1 MNLFSEN
8 KVKNALNSNE
18 FVIGPSI
25 TAANADVALTLAN
38 CGFDFLWI
46 EMEHS
51 PVTLESARS
60 MIMATKNLVV
70 PFIRVPINELWL
82 AKRALDIGC
91 YGVIFP
97 FVSTKIQAEQAVNAC
112 KYLPDG
118 LRGYGPA
125 MAASLWGKDQIEG
138 YREWANSN
146 IMVIVIIETND
157 AIKNIEDIASVKG
170 IDVLFIGTNDLSLC
184 VCGKIHNQSLE
195 EFNALESAKAK
206 VLASGRKNNIIV
218 GCPVTEASQIR
229 DLRNEGYR
237 FFQVPNDLTLLEK
250 GASDFIRDCRKTPVS
265 V

>member
-1 MNLFSEN
+1 MNPFSEN

-25 TAANADVALTLAN
+25 TAANADVALSLAR

-51 PVTLESARS
+51 SITLESARS
-60 MIMATKNLVV
+60 MIMATRELVV

-97 FVSTKIQAEQAVNAC
+97 FVSTKSQAEQAVNSC
-112 KYLPDG
+112 KYPPCG

-125 MAASLWGKDQIEG
+125 MAASLWGKDKIEG
-138 YREWANSN
+138 YIEWANSN
-146 IMVIVIIETND
+146 IMVIVIVETEEAIE
-157 AIKNIEDIASVKG
+157 NIEDIASVKG
-170 IDVLFIGTNDLSLC
+170 IDVLFIGTNDLSLRI
-184 VCGKIHNQSLE
+184 CGQIHNLSLE
-195 EFNALESAKAK
+195 NDAVKDAKAK

-218 GCPVTEASQIR
+218 GCPVTKTDQIKNLR
-229 DLRNEGYR
+229 DQGYR
-237 FFQVPNDLTLLEK
+237 FFQAPNDLTLLEK
-250 GASDFIRDCRKTPVS
+250 GANDFISRARGN
-265 V
+265 